1 MTKIRSAFVFVPF
14 LLFLILGVLNLYRN
28 ITWRGPYDGV
38 TWQSKAG
45 NLRAIKVDPNSPADL
60 AGIKKGD
67 ILYSINRNPVQT
79 PVDIAQNIWAA
90 VHSGQ
95 KLTYQIIREGE
106 PSPLFPSF
114 FPSRRGI
121 NPVYYLETIIGI
133 TTLVVAVVIL
143 LNISPALSWPY
154 IYFSLLSLSLFGF
167 MTFSATGELDLL
179 DYLFYWLDK
188 IAFLFFPPLFWHFS
202 LLFPVRHRLVKKKP
216 ALPLLFYLPAFLL
229 LFSRVSLHLPLGES
243 LGTSWLF
250 KASSTLDRLEIL
262 QFIAFA
268 GIVPFTLLRRSRE
281 VDNIL
286 LRRQLRWMANGI
298 NLALWPFILSYFIP
312 FLVGRLPSTFGEL
325 TVALFV
331 LIPMTFIYAL
341 VRTRT
346 MDFEVMVKKGA
357 TLLLSYLIIAAFYFL
372 VGSRVRVFADNRLPA
387 LILGI
392 LAIILGA
399 TLFSPLK
406 KLFQT
411 LLDRFFYKRSYKYRR
426 TLLSISRELGRERNL
441 TRLANSL
448 LDLMTKAFSLQS
460 IALFIPEEPDSQ
472 SFSPAGLSGSSKI
485 PNKPFDLDSSFL
497 KALKEREY
505 LSLVR
510 IPEIKDKGP
519 TWQQL
524 TDFGFCHFLPLKV
537 EDNLVGFLA
546 MGKKTDGA
554 YLSGEDWELLAT
566 ISPSVALAIEN
577 AYLYHQ
583 ANRRAEELER
593 LKDYSENIIESLT
606 VGVAVLDEKGKI
618 IGWNRVLETIFKKQ
632 KKEVLGRSLEEVL
645 GAKNIQALFPADTQE
660 GYHLLSEIILTVPG
674 GEERIFDV
682 ARTPLLDNKLV
693 SYGTIIVF
701 EDITDKIRLQQQLV
715 TSEKLASIGLLSA
728 GVAHEINTPLTGISS
743 YVQLLQK
750 KLTDAHYAQILEKI
764 EAQTERVARIVKNLL
779 SFARHPADVS
789 FRQVNLKESLLE
801 IISLIDYRL
810 KTLNIKLELNLQEIK
825 PIWGQ
830 GERLQQVFINIILNA
845 LDAMPKGGR
854 LRIDLG
860 QKDEEAVVTIADS
873 GVGIKKEHL
882 PRIFDPFFTTKGV
895 GKGTGL
901 GLSISYAI
909 IKEHDG
915 RIEVESEVGRGTSFF
930 IYLPFKP
937 RRKET
942 ATPEHAGESG

>member
-1 MTKIRSAFVFVPF
+1 MIRVRGGFVIIPF
-14 LLFLILGVLNLYRN
+14 LLFLVLGVVNLYRN
-28 ITWRGPYDGV
+28 AVWKGPYDGV
-38 TWQSKAG
+38 IWKLKAG
-45 NLRAIKVDPNSPADL
+45 NLRAIKVEPNSPADL

-67 ILYSINRNPVQT
+67 ILYSINRNPVET
-79 PVDIAQNIWAA
+79 PMDIAQNIWGAA
-90 VHSGQ
+90 HSGQ
-95 KLTYQIIREGE
+95 KLFYQIVREGVVN
-106 PSPLFPSF
+106 PLVLSF
-114 FPSRRGI
+114 FPSRRGV
-121 NPVYYLETIIGI
+121 NPIYYLETIIGI
-133 TTLVVAVVIL
+133 TTLVVAVLIL
-143 LNISPALSWPY
+143 LNISPPLSWPHV
-154 IYFSLLSLSLFGF
+154 YFALLSLSFFGF
-167 MTFSATGELDLL
+167 MIFSATGELDFL

-202 LLFPVRHRLVKKKP
+202 LLFPARHRLVKQRP
-216 ALPLLFYLPAFLL
+216 YFPLLFYSPAFLL
-229 LFSRVSLHLPLGES
+229 LLSRVWLHLPWSEF
-243 LGTSWLF
+243 LGTPWLF
-250 KASSTLDRLEIL
+250 QASSTLDKLEII
-262 QFIAFA
+262 QFIACA
-268 GIVPFTLLRRSRE
+268 GIVPFSLLQHSRL
-281 VDNIL
+281 VDNVL

-298 NLALWPFILSYFIP
+298 NLSLWPFILSYFIP
-312 FLVGRLPSTFGEL
+312 YLLGRVPSTFGEL
-325 TVALFV
+325 TVALFA

-346 MDFEVMVKKGA
+346 MDFEVMVKKGT
-357 TLLLSYLIIAAFYFL
+357 TLLLSYLIIAVFYFL
-372 VGSRVRVFADNRLPA
+372 VGTRVRVFADNRLPA
-387 LILGI
+387 FILGI

-406 KLFQT
+406 RLFQV

-426 TLLSISRELGRERNL
+426 TLLSISRELGRERSL
-441 TRLANSL
+441 VRLANSL
-448 LDLMTKAFSLQS
+448 LDLMTKAFSLES
-460 IALFIPEEPDSQ
+460 IALFIPEGPDSK
-472 SFSPAGLSGSSKI
+472 SYSAAGGSGSIKTLD
-485 PNKPFDLDSSFL
+485 KPCELDSSFL
-497 KALKEREY
+497 RALKEREY

-510 IPEIKDKGP
+510 VPEIKNRGP
-519 TWQQL
+519 SWQQMA
-524 TDFGFCHFLPLKV
+524 DFGFYHFLPLKV
-537 EDNLVGFLA
+537 EENLVGFLA

-554 YLSGEDWELLAT
+554 YLSGEDWELLTT

-606 VGVAVLDEKGKI
+606 VGVVVLDEKGKI
-618 IGWNRVLETIFKKQ
+618 IGWNRVLENIFKKQ
-632 KKEVLGRSLEEVL
+632 KREVFGRSLEEVL
-645 GAKNIQALFPADTQE
+645 GTKNIQALFPADTEE
-660 GYHLLSEIILTVPG
+660 GYHLLSEIILTIPG

-750 KLTDAHYAQILEKI
+750 KLTDAHYVQILNKI
-764 EAQTERVARIVKNLL
+764 EAQTERVGRIVKNLL
-779 SFARHPADVS
+779 NFARHPADVS

-801 IISLIDYRL
+801 IISLIDYKL
-810 KTLNIKLELNLQEIK
+810 KTLNIKLELNLQDIK

-845 LDAMPKGGR
+845 LDAMPKGGK
-854 LRIDLG
+854 LRIDLW
-860 QKDEEAVVTIADS
+860 QKDREAVIAIADT

-882 PRIFDPFFTTKGV
+882 ARIFDPFFTTKGV

-909 IKEHDG
+909 IRDHDG
-915 RIEVESEVGRGTSFF
+915 RVEVESEVGRGSTFF
-930 IYLPFKP
+930 IYLPFRP
-937 RRKET
+937 RRKEA
-942 ATPEHAGESG
+942 ATPGQLGEPA